1 MPRNESFSLVARRIK
16 GGANELQPIRADLD
30 SRGTCIFY
38 ISSITACRCGDA
50 TFFWHSS
57 IRFERALRVR
67 GESNTLKGSSL
78 ASSGRFAT
86 VARPIHAASTTSR
99 LR

>member
-1 MPRNESFSLVARRIK
+1 MNCSPFALT
-16 GGANELQPIRADLD
+16 LIRAELAFSIFPASPRVAAETRRFSGTLQFDLN
-30 SRGTCIFY
+30 
-38 ISSITACRCGDA
+38 A
-50 TFFWHSS
+50 
-57 IRFERALRVR
+57 ALRVR